1 VSDSEPVRKE
11 PSGADEELLKDIRE
25 DYTYFRDFWR
35 ENHDEAKIDMR
46 FISGDP
52 WESKDRMEREDNGR
66 PVLSP
71 DELSQ
76 YQNATIN
83 NLRQNK
89 RAIKVNPLG
98 SGATDKDA
106 EHRASIIRGIEYKS
120 NAQSAYTNA
129 FENEINC
136 GFGFFRV
143 TTKII
148 KGGDGDVEPRI
159 KQIDNPL
166 SVLLDP
172 NSREA
177 DFSDMKRC
185 FVMDVMRKR
194 DFEKKYP
201 KAQKRSFS
209 AEDMT
214 TAPDWFQ
221 AENILVAEYWR
232 IDDYDE
238 DGNGGK
244 VTQYITNGLEIL
256 ETNPWPGS
264 WVPIISAMGKK
275 VYKPVGSQM
284 KLFYYSQIRMARG
297 PQMMLAY
304 IASQEAEEFG
314 MSPRAP
320 LIGYVGQ
327 FETDADA
334 FATLNKVPR
343 NMVQI
348 DPMVDGA
355 TGQVLPLPTR
365 LPFTPNAQ
373 AYEISKE
380 SWRRS
385 VQASMGITPLPTAAQ
400 RQNEKSGVALDKIQS
415 QQAVGS
421 FHFTDNFDRAIENA
435 GRQLN
440 ELITLVMDTPR
451 QVGVRQPDESHDRLH
466 VVPQGSPM
474 PQPDPG
480 QQPVSPD
487 DVFDPTK
494 GDFDVTISTG
504 MSYQSQR
511 EEASAFVD
519 TLIGEMGNLP
529 IPAAAK
535 ATLLA
540 RAISLK
546 DIGPIGDEMAKI
558 IDPQGDGEPVP
569 PQAQQMIAQLKE
581 QLQAINAAAQQYEGQ
596 IQQMTA
602 EKNAKVVE
610 QQGKLAQIAAQS
622 QADMALEDKKLLAQ
636 ITIAEINT
644 KAQNEAD
651 REEDRRDLEAQLH
664 QSAHEVAMSA
674 QGAQQAQ
681 VASAQQ
687 AGQQQDAQAQ
697 QADATSAQSAQDSQQ
712 QQDAAEAQ
720 QTASPA

>member
-1 VSDSEPVRKE
+1 MDSQPVRDNE
-11 PSGADEELLKDIRE
+11 ARGGQDDELLREIRE

-35 ENHDEAKIDMR
+35 DNHEEAKTDLR
-46 FISGDP
+46 FIAGDP
-52 WESKDRMEREDNGR
+52 WDTDARREREDNNR

-89 RAIKVNPLG
+89 RAIKVNPEG

-106 EHRASIIRGIEYKS
+106 ERRGSIIRGIEYKS

-136 GFGFFRV
+136 GMGFFRI

-148 KGGDGDVEPRI
+148 SKDNEVEPRI
-159 KQIDNPL
+159 RQIDNPL

-172 NSREA
+172 NAKEA
-177 DFSDMKRC
+177 DFSDQKRC
-185 FVMDVMRKR
+185 FVIDIMRQR
-194 DFEKKYP
+194 DFIKKYP
-201 KAQKRSFS
+201 AAQKRSFAADEIS
-209 AEDMT
+209 A
-214 TAPDWFQ
+214 APDWFQ

-232 IDDYDE
+232 IDNYDE
-238 DGNGGK
+238 NGDGGK

-256 ETNPWPGS
+256 EKTDWPGS
-264 WVPIISAMGKK
+264 WIPIIAAMGKK
-275 VYKPVGSQM
+275 VYRPVGSEM
-284 KLFYYSQIRMARG
+284 KLYYYSQIRLARG

-314 MSPRAP
+314 MAPRAP
-320 LIGYVGQ
+320 FVGYVGQ

-334 FATLNKVPR
+334 WTTANKVPR
-343 NMVQI
+343 SFLQV

-355 TGQVLPLPTR
+355 SGQVLPLPSR
-365 LPFTPNAQ
+365 PQFTPNAQ

-380 SWRRS
+380 SWRRA

-440 ELITLVMDTPR
+440 ELITKVMDTPR
-451 QVGVRQPDESHDRLH
+451 QVGVRQPDDSHDMMH
-466 VVPQGSPM
+466 VVPKGNPM
-474 PQPDPG
+474 PQSEPG
-480 QQPVSPD
+480 QQPIGPD
-487 DVFDPTK
+487 DVFDPQK
-494 GDFDVTISTG
+494 GEFGVTISTG

-519 TLIGEMGNLP
+519 LLIQELGNLP
-529 IPAAAK
+529 IPPQAK

-546 DIGPIGDEMAKI
+546 DIGPIGDEIAKI

-569 PQAQQMIAQLKE
+569 PQAQQMIAQLQE
-581 QLQAINAAAQQYEGQ
+581 QLKALNAACQHYEQ
-596 IQQMTA
+596 VIQQMQM
-602 EKNAKVVE
+602 KQDAKVVDNE
-610 QQGKLAQIAAQS
+610 AKMSIEKMKIEAQLAV
-622 QADMALEDKKLLAQ
+622 
-636 ITIAEINT
+636 AEIST
-644 KAQNEAD
+644 KAQNLNERLAFV
-651 REEDRRDLEAQLH
+651 EDLAKQFHAQ
-664 QSAHEVAMSA
+664 AHDVAMQA
-674 QGAQQAQ
+674 QGAQQNQ
-681 VASAQQ
+681 DTQQQ
-687 AGQQQDAQAQ
+687 A
-697 QADATSAQSAQDSQQ
+697 ADNQSAQSAQDAQQ
-712 QQDAAEAQ
+712 QQEAQ
-720 QTASPA
+720 PEAPAQGAQV